1 MQVAGF
7 FNHFFFLQ
15 TSKAAV
21 SDFELINMGQI
32 LFNTISVLDKIQAG
46 STDYSDMQMMLFCF
60 TTII

>member
-7 FNHFFFLQ
+7 FNHFFLQ